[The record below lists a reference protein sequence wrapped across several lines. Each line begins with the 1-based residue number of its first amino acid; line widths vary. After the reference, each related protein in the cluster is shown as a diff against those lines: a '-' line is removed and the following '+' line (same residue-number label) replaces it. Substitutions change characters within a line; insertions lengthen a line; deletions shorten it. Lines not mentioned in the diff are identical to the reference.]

1 MMFIWLSMM
10 IIEIEDNDLVDDH
23 ADRYDNDDDDL
34 TKTQTNLKNDK

>member
-1 MMFIWLSMM
+1 MFIWLSMM

-23 ADRYDNDDDDL
+23 ADRYDNDDDL